1 MTLALETQT
10 QTFWWATLGTG
21 LIVAIVVVILL
32 HALLIA
38 VRQIE
43 DNVKVLWQTATT
55 VARNTATSWLLADT
69 ADGLG
74 KLKAETL
81 RHDAMLSSALH
92 AGDGAV
98 RTNGGRS

>member
-1 MTLALETQT
+1 MTLALEPQT

-55 VARNTATSWLLADT
+55 VARNTATSWLLGNT

-74 KLKAETL
+74 QLKAEAL
-81 RHDAMLSSALH
+81 RHDAMLSSALQ

>member
-55 VARNTATSWLLADT
+55 VARNTATSWLLGDT
-69 ADGLG
+69 ADGLE
-74 KLKAETL
+74 KLKAEAL
-81 RHDAMLSSALH
+81 RHDTMLSSALH